1 MLDTGK
7 LKKFASK
14 ARSDLI
20 DQVSAKLDH
29 VLNTDSAE
37 LREKEKALQDLKK
50 QISETS
56 KEAVIERVAY
66 TWFNRFC
73 ALRFMDVNR
82 YSRIGIVSPADG
94 ATQPE
99 LLAEA
104 KQGHIDERILEGHKA
119 QHIFKLLGGAISS
132 KNPQAEAYRLLIV
145 AACNHYHRAMP
156 YLFERIEDYTELL
169 MPDDLLS
176 DNSILADV
184 RDAIGTDDCKDVDII
199 GWLYQYY
206 ISAKKDAVFEALK
219 KKKKKIGA
227 DDIPAATQLFTP
239 HWIVRYLVENSLG
252 RLWLLNNPNS
262 NLKSKMEYYIE
273 PEEAETDFLKISSPE
288 EIKVCDPACG
298 SGHMLTYA
306 FDLLYA
312 IYEEQGYDAPEI
324 PELILTK
331 NLHGIEID
339 ERAGSLAA
347 FALSMKARDKNRRF
361 LEKNIQPNICVLENI
376 SFTDEELAPYR
387 KELGQDLFSQ
397 PLLQTLGQ
405 FAEADNFGSLIQPAM
420 ENPLPALEELERKD
434 FTNDLFLQPIHQ
446 NVIKALT
453 QADYLSQKYH
463 VVIANPPYMGGG
475 SMNGRLGVF
484 AKEKYPNSKSDLFAM
499 FIERNLE
506 LVKESGV
513 IGMITM
519 QSWMFLSSYEKL
531 RNHLLNKKTILSM
544 AHLGARGF
552 DSIGGEVVSTT
563 AFVILNSHQE
573 KLAGHYL
580 KLINGKSES
589 QKVSDLK
596 ANITSSSDLHY
607 LSMASDYT
615 YIPGHPIAYWLSKEF
630 RLAFK
635 SGEKLGDFSDV
646 KRGMTTSDNNRFLRL
661 WYETS
666 LSKVNFSSVDHAS
679 AKLSNAKWFPYSK
692 GGGYR
697 KWFGYL
703 EYLINWEDEGR
714 DVIAFAK
721 QINQSYTRT
730 IVNIPYYFQPSVG
743 FSYITTGPFSMR
755 YIPAG
760 CLYDSGGP
768 GVFTSEDKRSF
779 IISCMNSKP
788 AMLALKTLNPTVN
801 LQIADVIRLPLPIH
815 KLDYKEELFSQLPA
829 GLINISKADWDAYE
843 TSWSFKDLPLLSENH
858 LTTRLDDTYRD
869 LRNSWQ
875 EMTDEMK
882 RLEEE
887 NNRIF
892 IDAYGLQDEL
902 TPDVPLEEI
911 TLTCNPHYRYGGK
924 NTLEELEAKLLSDT
938 MQEFIHYGVGCM
950 FGRYSIDKP
959 GLILANQGDTIAE
972 YTAQIPDSRFDAD
985 EDNVIPILDDNWFE
999 DDIVERFQKFLRV
1012 TFGEE
1017 HYKANLEFIET
1028 ALGKSLRKYFTKNF
1042 YDYHVKRF
1050 KKRPIYWMFSSP
1062 KGTFNALI
1070 YMHRY
1075 RPDTASVV
1083 LNDYLRDFRSKLE
1096 AKKTD
1101 CEQTQISTS
1110 SSDAEKN
1117 RATKEIDKIKTML
1130 DELNHWEKDV
1140 LHPLATQ
1147 RIDIDLDDGVK
1158 VNYPKFGKALKAI
1171 KGLSDK

>member
-14 ARSDLI
+14 ARADLM

-37 LREKEKALQDLKK
+37 LREKAHALEDLKK
-50 QISETS
+50 QIRETS

-82 YSRIGIVSPADG
+82 YNRIGIVSPADG

-104 KQGHIDERILEGHKA
+104 KQGHIDERFLEGHKA

-184 RDAIGTDDCKDVDII
+184 RDAIGTDDCKDVEII

-312 IYEEQGYDAPEI
+312 IYEDQGYDATEI

-376 SFTDEELAPYR
+376 SFTKEEFSPYR
-387 KELGQDLFSQ
+387 EVLGQDLLSQ

-405 FAEADNFGSLIQPAM
+405 FSESDNFGSLIQPAM
-420 ENPLPALEELERKD
+420 ENSLSALKELERED

-463 VVIANPPYMGGG
+463 VVIANPPYMGNRN
-475 SMNGRLGVF
+475 MNNQLSSWL
-484 AKEKYPNSKSDLFAM
+484 KNKYPNTKVDLFSSFVYRCSSLSVKNGYVGIMSPNVWMYISSHELLRSFLVEGCTITNLVELPLTGFKGATVQICAYN
-499 FIERNLE
+499 FINCPKNEIIGDYIRLVNFKGSE
-506 LVKESGV
+506 LD
-513 IGMITM
+513 
-519 QSWMFLSSYEKL
+519 
-531 RNHLLNKKTILSM
+531 M
-544 AHLGARGF
+544 A
-552 DSIGGEVVSTT
+552 
-563 AFVILNSHQE
+563 
-573 KLAGHYL
+573 
-580 KLINGKSES
+580 
-589 QKVSDLK
+589 
-596 ANITSSSDLHY
+596 
-607 LSMASDYT
+607 DYT
-615 YIPGHPIAYWLSKEF
+615 LEAIANRQSKYRYSFPSHEFKRLPGMPIAYWVSESIIEIFSKHNPIYDVSISDGQNITANND
-630 RLAFK
+630 RYLRAFW
-635 SGEKLGDFSDV
+635 EV
-646 KRGMTTSDNNRFLRL
+646 DNNKIEPNGRWSF
-661 WYETS
+661 Y
-666 LSKVNFSSVDHAS
+666 A
-679 AKLSNAKWFPYSK
+679 K
-692 GGGYR
+692 GGDYR
-697 KWFGYL
+697 KWFGNI
-703 EYLINWEDEGR
+703 EYVVNWSKKAQEEYKKHPSARIIPEYIRFREGITWTL
-714 DVIAFAK
+714 VTSAK
-721 QINQSYTRT
+721 QSYR
-730 IVNIPYYFQPSVG
+730 YLPSYATFDKG
-743 FSYITTGPFSMR
+743 GSSIFFHSSDDLR
-755 YIPAG
+755 K
-760 CLYDSGGP
+760 CLM
-768 GVFTSEDKRSF
+768 FL
-779 IISCMNSKP
+779 NSKVSECLTRIFN
-788 AMLALKTLNPTVN
+788 ATLN
-801 LQIADVIRLPLPIH
+801 LQVDDVRKLPLSPKKIKFNEALYE
-815 KLDYKEELFSQLPA
+815 KLIA
-829 GLINISKADWDAYE
+829 ISRYDWHSYE
-843 TSWSFKDLPLLSENH
+843 TSNDFKELPLLKHCDVSITLSEAYKKIRSQSQVMIN
-858 LTTRLDDTYRD
+858 D
-869 LRNSWQ
+869 
-875 EMTDEMK
+875 MK

-887 NNRIF
+887 NNLEF
-892 IDAYGLQDEL
+892 IEAYGLQNEL
-902 TPDVPLEEI
+902 DSDTPIEEV
-911 TLTCNPHYRYGGK
+911 TLTCNPNYRYGK
-924 NTLEELEAKLLSDT
+924 KRSPEELDKKILSDT
-938 MQEFIHYGVGCM
+938 MQEFIHYAVGCM

-972 YTAQIPDSRFDAD
+972 YKAQIPDSRFDAD

-1028 ALGKSLRKYFTKNF
+1028 AIGKSLRKYFTKDF

-1158 VNYPKFGKALKAI
+1158 VNYPKFGSALKPI
-1171 KGLSDK
+1171 KGLEVNDK

>member
-14 ARSDLI
+14 ARADLI

-29 VLNTDSAE
+29 VLSTDSAE
-37 LREKEKALQDLKK
+37 LREKEKALQELKK
-50 QISETS
+50 QISASS
-56 KEAVIERVAY
+56 KEALIERVAY

-82 YSRIGIVSPADG
+82 YSRMGIVSPVEG
-94 ATQPE
+94 STQPE
-99 LLAEA
+99 ILAEA
-104 KQGHIDERILEGHKA
+104 KQGHIDERYLEGEKA
-119 QHIFKLLGGAISS
+119 QRVFKLLNGTLSS
-132 KNPQAEAYRLLIV
+132 KNPQTEAYRILIV
-145 AACNHYHRAMP
+145 AACNYYHRAMP

-184 RDAIGTDDCKDVDII
+184 RDAIGTDDCKDVEII

-239 HWIVRYLVENSLG
+239 HWIVRYLVQNSLG

-273 PEEAETDFLKISSPE
+273 PEVAETDFLKISSPE

-312 IYEEQGYDAPEI
+312 IYEEQGYDATEI
-324 PELILTK
+324 PELILK
-331 NLHGIEID
+331 NNLYGIEID

-361 LEKNIQPNICVLENI
+361 LEKNVQPNICVLENI

-475 SMNGRLGVF
+475 NMNARLGTWL
-484 AKEKYPNSKSDLFAM
+484 KDSYPNSKSDLFAA
-499 FIERNLE
+499 FIERGFE
-506 LVKESGV
+506 LVLKSGYSAMV
-513 IGMITM
+513 TM
-519 QSWMFLSSYEKL
+519 ESWMFLSSYEKL
-531 RNHLLNKKTILSM
+531 RNHLLNKKTILTAVHMPYLGKGGTSM
-544 AHLGARGF
+544 GISFGTIAAIFKNLHLENFLGHFSYVRYYETDEFFVPLEFPVKNERLA
-552 DSIGGEVVSTT
+552 T
-563 AFVILNSHQE
+563 ASAADFKQ
-573 KLAGHYL
+573 
-580 KLINGKSES
+580 
-589 QKVSDLK
+589 
-596 ANITSSSDLHY
+596 
-607 LSMASDYT
+607 
-615 YIPGHPIAYWLSKEF
+615 IPGSPIAYWINQAV
-630 RLAFK
+630 RNAFVNFPRIDE
-635 SGEKLGDFSDV
+635 SGAAASGIQ
-646 KRGMTTSDNNRFLRL
+646 TSDNERFLKL
-661 WYETS
+661 WYEVSKDTICSNLESFENAPNQKCYVPHNKGGEFRRWYGNQEYLLDWSYKGQAAKSFDKFQEKNMHLQMKEAATWSHTS
-666 LSKVNFSSVDHAS
+666 SGTFSVRYSPSGRSFNVEGPVYIHSKDIKFGVGLLASKV
-679 AKLSNAKWFPYSK
+679 
-692 GGGYR
+692 
-697 KWFGYL
+697 
-703 EYLINWEDEGR
+703 
-714 DVIAFAK
+714 
-721 QINQSYTRT
+721 
-730 IVNIPYYFQPSVG
+730 
-743 FSYITTGPFSMR
+743 
-755 YIPAG
+755 
-760 CLYDSGGP
+760 CLYFMG
-768 GVFTSEDKRSF
+768 
-779 IISCMNSKP
+779 
-788 AMLALKTLNPTVN
+788 LLNPTMHFLVGSV
-801 LQIADVIRLPLPIH
+801 QSLPVVEHFSVPH
-815 KLDYKEELFSQLPA
+815 VDKLITIGK
-829 GLINISKADWDAYE
+829 KDWDAFE
-843 TSWSFKDLPLLSENH
+843 TSLDFHSLPLLEQSEHHN
-858 LTTRLDDTYRD
+858 LKQSYES
-869 LRNSWQ
+869 LRALWL
-875 EMTDEMK
+875 EMCEEMQI
-882 RLEEE
+882 LEEE
-887 NNRIF
+887 NNQVF
-892 IDAYGLQDEL
+892 IQAYALNNEIKAS
-902 TPDVPLEEI
+902 VPQNEI
-911 TLTCNPHYRYGGK
+911 TLTCNPYYRYGGK
-924 NTLEELEAKLLSDT
+924 NTPEELEAKLLSDT
-938 MQEFIHYGVGCM
+938 MQEFIHYAVGCM

-972 YTAQIPDSRFDAD
+972 YKAQVPNSRFEAD
-985 EDNVIPILDDNWFE
+985 EDNVIPVLDENWFE

-1017 HYKANLEFIET
+1017 HYKENLEFIEN
-1028 ALGKSLRKYFTKNF
+1028 AIGKNLRKYFTKDF
-1042 YDYHVKRF
+1042 YDYHVRRF

-1096 AKKTD
+1096 AKKAD
-1101 CEQTQISTS
+1101 CEQTQISTTAS
-1110 SSDAEKN
+1110 EAEKV
-1117 RATKEIDKIKTML
+1117 RAIKEIDKIKLML

-1147 RIDIDLDDGVK
+1147 RIEIDLDDGVK
-1158 VNYPKFGKALKAI
+1158 VNYPKFGAALKPI
-1171 KGLSDK
+1171 KGLEADDAE

>member
-14 ARSDLI
+14 ARADLI

-29 VLNTDSAE
+29 VLSTDSAE
-37 LREKEKALQDLKK
+37 LREKEKALQELKK
-50 QISETS
+50 QISATS

-82 YSRIGIVSPADG
+82 YSRMGIVSPVEG
-94 ATQPE
+94 STQPE
-99 LLAEA
+99 ILAEA
-104 KQGHIDERILEGHKA
+104 KQGHIDERYLEGEKA
-119 QHIFKLLGGAISS
+119 QRVFKLLNGTLSS
-132 KNPQAEAYRLLIV
+132 KNPQTESYRILIV
-145 AACNHYHRAMP
+145 AACNYYHRAMP

-184 RDAIGTDDCKDVDII
+184 RQAIGMDDCKDVEII

-312 IYEEQGYDAPEI
+312 IYEEQGYDTTEI

-331 NLHGIEID
+331 NLYGIEID

-376 SFTDEELAPYR
+376 SFTDDELAPYR

-397 PLLQTLGQ
+397 PLLQTLRQ

-420 ENPLPALEELERKD
+420 KNPLPALEELKRKD

-446 NVIKALT
+446 KVINVLT

-463 VVIANPPYMGGG
+463 IVIANPPYMGGG
-475 SMNGRLGVF
+475 NMNPRL
-484 AKEKYPNSKSDLFAM
+484 AALLKE
-499 FIERNLE
+499 
-506 LVKESGV
+506 
-513 IGMITM
+513 
-519 QSWMFLSSYEKL
+519 
-531 RNHLLNKKTILSM
+531 H
-544 AHLGARGF
+544 F
-552 DSIGGEVVSTT
+552 DS
-563 AFVILNSHQE
+563 F
-573 KLAGHYL
+573 
-580 KLINGKSES
+580 
-589 QKVSDLK
+589 
-596 ANITSSSDLHY
+596 SSDLY
-607 LSMASDYT
+607 SAFIARIYSLSLENAQLGIVSPFTWLYINSFKKLRMFILREMHIASLVKPSYT
-615 YIPGHPIAYWLSKEF
+615 SFYESAIVPL
-630 RLAFK
+630 LAFVLVKRK
-635 SGEKLGDFSDV
+635 SASINGYFYDLGYLGSASQQPILFKQKILNKDYFLRNNSIFKKFPNFEFAYSIPDRLVSVLENEDNLKEKFSISEGLKTGKNEQYIRYWHEVEKQKLG
-646 KRGMTTSDNNRFLRL
+646 G
-661 WYETS
+661 YENGCKWV
-666 LSKVNFSSVDHAS
+666 LHA
-679 AKLSNAKWFPYSK
+679 K
-692 GGGYR
+692 GGNYR
-697 KWFGYL
+697 RWYGNYDWVV
-703 EYLINWEDEGR
+703 NWENDGQEIRSEKNSGLQGKENYGKIGVCWSKISTSYFGVRILSEGAIF
-714 DVIAFAK
+714 DSASPALFPLNDITAEQSLALLSSKCAELFIK
-721 QINQSYTRT
+721 SINPTLNFQ
-730 IVNIPYYFQPSVG
+730 VGNIGAMP
-743 FSYITTGPFSMR
+743 
-755 YIPAG
+755 
-760 CLYDSGGP
+760 LP
-768 GVFTSEDKRSF
+768 GADNWK
-779 IISCMNSKP
+779 KP
-788 AMLALKTLNPTVN
+788 AE
-801 LQIADVIRLPLPIH
+801 D
-815 KLDYKEELFSQLPA
+815 
-829 GLINISKADWDAYE
+829 ISKDAVSIGKNDWKSDE
-843 TSWSFKDLPLLSENH
+843 TAFNFDVLQLILNRTQDLLVKNSYKN
-858 LTTRLDDTYRD
+858 
-869 LRNSWQ
+869 LRASWQ
-875 EMTDEMK
+875 KMTDEMK

-902 TPDVPLEEI
+902 KPDVPLEEI
-911 TLTCNPHYRYGGK
+911 TLTCNPYFRYGGK
-924 NTLEELEAKLLSDT
+924 NTPEELEAKLLSDT
-938 MQEFIHYGVGCM
+938 MQEFIHYAVGCM
-950 FGRYSIDKP
+950 FGRYSLDKP

-972 YTAQIPDSRFDAD
+972 YKAQVQNSRFEAD
-985 EDNVIPILDDNWFE
+985 EDNVIPVLDENWFE

-1017 HYKANLEFIET
+1017 YYKENLEFIEN
-1028 ALGKSLRKYFTKNF
+1028 AIGKNLRKYFTKDF
-1042 YDYHVKRF
+1042 YDYHVRRF

-1096 AKKTD
+1096 AKKAD

-1110 SSDAEKN
+1110 VSDAEKV
-1117 RATKEIDKIKTML
+1117 RATKEIDKIKLML

-1147 RIDIDLDDGVK
+1147 RIEIDLDDGVK
-1158 VNYPKFGKALKAI
+1158 TNYPKFGAALKPI
-1171 KGLSDK
+1171 KGLETDDAE

>member
-14 ARSDLI
+14 ARADLI

-29 VLNTDSAE
+29 VLSTDSAE
-37 LREKEKALQDLKK
+37 LREKEKALQELKK
-50 QISETS
+50 QISATS

-82 YSRIGIVSPADG
+82 YSRMGIVSPVEG
-94 ATQPE
+94 STQPE
-99 LLAEA
+99 ILAEA
-104 KQGHIDERILEGHKA
+104 KQGHIDERYLEGEKA
-119 QHIFKLLGGAISS
+119 QRVFKLLNGTLSS
-132 KNPQAEAYRLLIV
+132 KNPQTEAYRILIV
-145 AACNHYHRAMP
+145 AACNYYHRAMP

-176 DNSILADV
+176 DNSIIADV
-184 RDAIGTDDCKDVDII
+184 RQAIGMDDCKDVEIV

-206 ISAKKDAVFEALK
+206 ISTKKDAVFEALK

-262 NLKSKMEYYIE
+262 NLQSKMEYYIE
-273 PEEAETDFLKISSPE
+273 PEEAETGFLKINSPE
-288 EIKVCDPACG
+288 DIKVCDPACG

-312 IYEEQGYDAPEI
+312 IYEEQGYDATEI

-331 NLHGIEID
+331 NLYGIEID

-376 SFTDEELAPYR
+376 SFTDEELSPYR

-405 FAEADNFGSLIQPAM
+405 FAEAGNFGSLIQPAM
-420 ENPLPALEELERKD
+420 ENPLPALNELESKD
-434 FTNDLFLQPIHQ
+434 FTSELFLHPIHQ
-446 NVIKALT
+446 KVIKALT

-475 SMNGRLGVF
+475 SMNGRLAVF
-484 AKEKYPNSKSDLFAM
+484 AKDNYPNSKSDMFAM
-499 FIERNLE
+499 FIERNLKLAQKSG
-506 LVKESGV
+506 LV
-513 IGMITM
+513 GMITM

-563 AFVILNSHQE
+563 AFTIKNAHHETLKGQYIRLTKGRSEAE
-573 KLAGHYL
+573 KDAAFKNNKFVEKELCFSASSADFKKIPGSPIVYWISPRVGNAFMENKPIEHYFPVNPG
-580 KLINGKSES
+580 IRTGKDEWFIRLWFEVSQNNTQFELRDSKQMDSEARWFPLH
-589 QKVSDLK
+589 KGGNFRKWYGNAEHVMDLWNDG
-596 ANITSSSDLHY
+596 ANIKTNSPDFRLRDKDWYFRPFVSWSRISSSDISFRYFPIGVLF
-607 LSMASDYT
+607 SDAG
-615 YIPGHPIAYWLSKEF
+615 PGIFAEDNCLEVMS
-630 RLAFK
+630 LLN
-635 SGEKLGDFSDV
+635 SKLG
-646 KRGMTTSDNNRFLRL
+646 NLFLRI
-661 WYETS
+661 
-666 LSKVNFSSVDHAS
+666 
-679 AKLSNAKWFPYSK
+679 
-692 GGGYR
+692 
-697 KWFGYL
+697 
-703 EYLINWEDEGR
+703 IN
-714 DVIAFAK
+714 
-721 QINQSYTRT
+721 
-730 IVNIPYYFQPSVG
+730 P
-743 FSYITTGPFSMR
+743 
-755 YIPAG
+755 
-760 CLYDSGGP
+760 
-768 GVFTSEDKRSF
+768 
-779 IISCMNSKP
+779 
-788 AMLALKTLNPTVN
+788 TLNYQKQDIETV
-801 LQIADVIRLPLPIH
+801 P
-815 KLDYKEELFSQLPA
+815 Y
-829 GLINISKADWDAYE
+829 ISLGNPSEVAEAVCYAKADWDSHE
-843 TSWSFKDLPLLSENH
+843 TSWDFTSLPLLA
-858 LTTRLDDTYRD
+858 DDYHGKILAETYQK
-869 LRNSWQ
+869 LQQHW
-875 EMTDEMK
+875 K
-882 RLEEE
+882 RQTLQIQRIEED

-892 IDAYGLQDEL
+892 IEAYGLQDEL

-911 TLTCNPHYRYGGK
+911 TLTCNPYYRYGGK
-924 NTLEELEAKLLSDT
+924 NTPEELETKLLSDT
-938 MQEFIHYGVGCM
+938 MQEFIHYAVGCM

-959 GLILANQGDTIAE
+959 SLILANQGDTIAE
-972 YTAQIPDSRFDAD
+972 YNAQVPNSRFEAD
-985 EDNVIPILDDNWFE
+985 EDNVIPILDENWFE

-1017 HYKANLEFIET
+1017 HYKENLEFIET
-1028 ALGKSLRKYFTKNF
+1028 AIGKNLRKYFTKDF
-1042 YDYHVKRF
+1042 YDYHVRRF

-1083 LNDYLRDFRSKLE
+1083 LNDYLRDFRTKLE
-1096 AKKTD
+1096 AKKAD

-1110 SSDAEKN
+1110 ASDAEKV
-1117 RATKEIDKIKTML
+1117 RATKEIDKIKLML

-1147 RIDIDLDDGVK
+1147 RIEIDLDDGVK
-1158 VNYPKFGKALKAI
+1158 ANYPKFGAALKPI
-1171 KGLSDK
+1171 KGLKANDAE

>member
-7 LKKFASK
+7 LKKFASE
-14 ARSDLI
+14 ARAYLM

-29 VLNTDSAE
+29 VLSTDSAE
-37 LREKEKALQDLKK
+37 LREKEKALQELKN
-50 QISETS
+50 QISATS

-82 YSRIGIVSPADG
+82 YSRMGIVSPAEG

-99 LLAEA
+99 ILAEA
-104 KQGHIDERILEGHKA
+104 KQGHIDERYLEEEKA
-119 QHIFKLLGGAISS
+119 QRVFKLLNGTLSS
-132 KNPQAEAYRLLIV
+132 KNPQTEAYRILIV
-145 AACNHYHRAMP
+145 AACNYYHRAMP

-184 RDAIGTDDCKDVDII
+184 RQAIGMDDCKDVEII

-306 FDLLYA
+306 FDLIYA
-312 IYEEQGYDAPEI
+312 IYEEQGYDATEI

-331 NLHGIEID
+331 NLYGIEID

-347 FALSMKARDKNRRF
+347 FALTMKARDKNRRF

-376 SFTDEELAPYR
+376 SFTDEELSPYR

-463 VVIANPPYMGGG
+463 VVIANPPYMGG
-475 SMNGRLGVF
+475 SNMNGRLG
-484 AKEKYPNSKSDLFAM
+484 AWLKDQYPDAKSDLFSAFMIRNTELALPRGQLGFMTPFVWM
-499 FIERNLE
+499 FI
-506 LVKESGV
+506 
-513 IGMITM
+513 
-519 QSWMFLSSYEKL
+519 SSYEKL
-531 RNHLLNKKTILSM
+531 RNFVIDHKTITSLIQLEYS
-544 AHLGARGF
+544 GF
-552 DSIGGEVVSTT
+552 DGATVPICTFTIENSKRPDFKGGY
-563 AFVILNSHQE
+563 IRL
-573 KLAGHYL
+573 
-580 KLINGKSES
+580 
-589 QKVSDLK
+589 SDFKGAKNQAPKTLEAIQDK
-596 ANITSSSDLHY
+596 ECGWFYRASSADFKK
-607 LSMASDYT
+607 
-615 YIPGHPIAYWLSKEF
+615 IPGSPIAYWASMSVQGAFDQSLPLNQLSEIKQG
-630 RLAFK
+630 LA
-635 SGEKLGDFSDV
+635 
-646 KRGMTTSDNNRFLRL
+646 TCNNNLFLRH
-661 WYETS
+661 WYEVS
-666 LSKVNFSSVDHAS
+666 SKNT
-679 AKLSNAKWFPYSK
+679 KLDCIDSKDAEESKKKWFPYNK
-692 GGGYR
+692 GGGFR
-697 KWFGYL
+697 KWYGNNEQL
-703 EYLINWEDEGR
+703 VNWKNNGEDIHNYSNLPMDYSGAPVR
-714 DVIAFAK
+714 AK
-721 QINQSYTRT
+721 K
-730 IVNIPYYFQPSVG
+730 YYFQKGITYGLISSFG
-743 FSYITTGPFSMR
+743 FSTRFVQGGFVFDVGGSMIFPAEHIKIENLQAFLASKITKQL
-755 YIPAG
+755 IA
-760 CLYDSGGP
+760 
-768 GVFTSEDKRSF
+768 
-779 IISCMNSKP
+779 I
-788 AMLALKTLNPTVN
+788 LNPTLNYQVG
-801 LQIADVIRLPLPIH
+801 DVQKLPILE
-815 KLDYKEELFSQLPA
+815 KN
-829 GLINISKADWDAYE
+829 INNHPFESWQPIDLSKKDWDSDE
-843 TSWSFKDLPLLSENH
+843 TSWDFEYLPLLHEAN
-858 LTTRLDDTYRD
+858 LTTRLDDTYRN
-869 LRNSWQ
+869 LRDSWQ

-892 IDAYGLQDEL
+892 INAYGLQDEL

-911 TLTCNPHYRYGGK
+911 TLTCNPYYRYGGK
-924 NTLEELEAKLLSDT
+924 NTPEELEAKLLSDT
-938 MQEFIHYGVGCM
+938 MQEFIHYSVGCM

-972 YTAQIPDSRFDAD
+972 YKAQVPNSRFEAD
-985 EDNVIPILDDNWFE
+985 EDNVIPILDENWFE

-1017 HYKANLEFIET
+1017 NYKENLEFIEN
-1028 ALGKSLRKYFTKNF
+1028 AIGKNLRKYFTKDF
-1042 YDYHVKRF
+1042 YDYHVRRF

-1096 AKKTD
+1096 AKKAD

-1110 SSDAEKN
+1110 ASEAEKV
-1117 RATKEIDKIKTML
+1117 RATKEIDKIKLML

-1147 RIDIDLDDGVK
+1147 RIEIDLDDGVK
-1158 VNYPKFGKALKAI
+1158 ANYPKFGAALKPI
-1171 KGLSDK
+1171 KGLEADDAE

>member
-14 ARSDLI
+14 ARADLM
-20 DQVSAKLDH
+20 DQVSAKLDY
-29 VLNTDSAE
+29 VLTTDSAE
-37 LREKEKALQDLKK
+37 LREKAKALQELKR
-50 QISETS
+50 QINATS
-56 KEAVIERVAY
+56 KETVIERVAY

-82 YSRIGIVSPADG
+82 YSRMGIVSPAEG

-99 LLAEA
+99 ILAEA
-104 KQGHIDERILEGHKA
+104 KQGHIDERYLEGEKA
-119 QHIFKLLGGAISS
+119 QRVFKFLNGTLSS
-132 KNPQAEAYRLLIV
+132 KNPQTEAYRVLIV
-145 AACNHYHRAMP
+145 AACNYYHRAMP

-184 RDAIGTDDCKDVDII
+184 RQAIGMDDCKDVEII

-273 PEEAETDFLKISSPE
+273 PEEAETDFLKIRSPE

-312 IYEEQGYDAPEI
+312 IYEEQGYDATEI

-331 NLHGIEID
+331 NLYGIEID

-420 ENPLPALEELERKD
+420 DNPLPALEELERKD

-463 VVIANPPYMGGG
+463 IVIANPPYMGGG
-475 SMNGRLGVF
+475 NMNPRL
-484 AKEKYPNSKSDLFAM
+484 ATWLKDNYPDSKSDLFAA
-499 FIERNLE
+499 FIERGFKMIFEHGLSAM
-506 LVKESGV
+506 VTMES
-513 IGMITM
+513 
-519 QSWMFLSSYEKL
+519 WLFLSSYDKL
-531 RNHLLNKKTILSM
+531 RSKILTLKTILNMVHMPYLGKGGTSM
-544 AHLGARGF
+544 GINFG
-552 DSIGGEVVSTT
+552 T
-563 AFVILNSHQE
+563 AATIFKNSH
-573 KLAGHYL
+573 L
-580 KLINGKSES
+580 KNYKGDFSCVRYFETDMNGVPKEFPVRNERFSRVEAEEF
-589 QKVSDLK
+589 KK
-596 ANITSSSDLHY
+596 
-607 LSMASDYT
+607 
-615 YIPGHPIAYWLSKEF
+615 IPGSPIAYWIKRYDLFEKSTLSQLLISGGRNKTHNNEKFLRFFWEIESKNKNWLMYANGGDFRKYFGNEVHVVNWSEEAVSFYDSHGGLVNQKFWNREGITWGIITSAISSF
-630 RLAFK
+630 RL
-635 SGEKLGDFSDV
+635 
-646 KRGMTTSDNNRFLRL
+646 
-661 WYETS
+661 
-666 LSKVNFSSVDHAS
+666 
-679 AKLSNAKWFPYSK
+679 
-692 GGGYR
+692 
-697 KWFGYL
+697 
-703 EYLINWEDEGR
+703 
-714 DVIAFAK
+714 
-721 QINQSYTRT
+721 
-730 IVNIPYYFQPSVG
+730 
-743 FSYITTGPFSMR
+743 
-755 YIPAG
+755 
-760 CLYDSGGP
+760 
-768 GVFTSEDKRSF
+768 
-779 IISCMNSKP
+779 KP
-788 AMLALKTLNPTVN
+788 APSQYSSGAPTIFDENLGCSYEILSLLNSPISLYYLKALNPTLNTTVGDVLSLPYAEFVDSVIIKAN
-801 LQIADVIRLPLPIH
+801 TTECVSIA
-815 KLDYKEELFSQLPA
+815 KS
-829 GLINISKADWDAYE
+829 DWDSYE
-843 TSWSFKDLPLLSENH
+843 LSCEFSFLPLLAS
-858 LTTRLDDTYRD
+858 DYRD
-869 LRNSWQ
+869 KTLPLTYKNLRQYWLENTDQMQHLEQKNNS
-875 EMTDEMK
+875 
-882 RLEEE
+882 
-887 NNRIF
+887 IF
-892 IDAYGLQDEL
+892 IDSYGLKDEL
-902 TPDVPLEEI
+902 TPDVPLAEI

-924 NTLEELEAKLLSDT
+924 NTTEELEAKLLSDT
-938 MQEFIHYGVGCM
+938 MQELIHYAVGCM

-972 YTAQIPDSRFDAD
+972 YKAQVPNSRFDAD
-985 EDNVIPILDDNWFE
+985 EDNVIPVLDENWFE

-1012 TFGEE
+1012 TFGED
-1017 HYKANLEFIET
+1017 HYKENLEFIEN
-1028 ALGKSLRKYFTKNF
+1028 AIGKNLRKYFTKDF
-1042 YDYHVKRF
+1042 YDYHVRRF

-1096 AKKTD
+1096 AKKAD
-1101 CEQTQISTS
+1101 CEQTQISTTAS
-1110 SSDAEKN
+1110 EAEKV
-1117 RATKEIDKIKTML
+1117 RATKEIDKIKLML

-1147 RIDIDLDDGVK
+1147 RIEIDLDDGVK
-1158 VNYPKFGKALKAI
+1158 VNYPKFGAALKPI
-1171 KGLSDK
+1171 KGLEANDE

>member
-14 ARSDLI
+14 ARTDLI

-29 VLNTDSAE
+29 VLSTDSAE
-37 LREKEKALQDLKK
+37 LREKEKALQELKK
-50 QISETS
+50 QISATS

-82 YSRIGIVSPADG
+82 YSRMGIVSPVEG
-94 ATQPE
+94 STQPE
-99 LLAEA
+99 ILAEA
-104 KQGHIDERILEGHKA
+104 KQGHIDERYLEGEKA
-119 QHIFKLLGGAISS
+119 QRVFKLLNGTLSS
-132 KNPQAEAYRLLIV
+132 KNPQTEAYRILIV
-145 AACNHYHRAMP
+145 AACNYYHRAMP

-176 DNSILADV
+176 DNSIIADV
-184 RDAIGTDDCKDVDII
+184 RQAIGMDDCEDVEII

-306 FDLLYA
+306 FDLLCA
-312 IYEEQGYDAPEI
+312 IYEEQGYDATEI

-331 NLHGIEID
+331 NLYGIEVD

-420 ENPLPALEELERKD
+420 DNPQAALEELERKD

-475 SMNGRLGVF
+475 SMNGRLAVF
-484 AKEKYPNSKSDLFAM
+484 AKEKYPNSKSDMFAM

-506 LVKESGV
+506 LVKKSGV
-513 IGMITM
+513 IGLITM
-519 QSWMFLSSYEKL
+519 QSWMFLSSYEKI
-531 RNHLLNKKTILSM
+531 RNNLLNKKTILSM

-563 AFVILNSHQE
+563 AFTIKNAHHETLKGQYLRLTEGRSE
-573 KLAGHYL
+573 KEKSADFIKHKTAG
-580 KLINGKSES
+580 N
-589 QKVSDLK
+589 DLYFS
-596 ANITSSSDLHY
+596 ASSADFKK
-607 LSMASDYT
+607 
-615 YIPGHPIAYWLSKEF
+615 IPGSPIAYWLS
-630 RLAFK
+630 
-635 SGEKLGDFSDV
+635 EKLLSAFLNESIKDLTISDGQT
-646 KRGMTTSDNNRFLRL
+646 KTGDNNKYLRL
-661 WYETS
+661 IWETDFN
-666 LSKVNFSSVDHAS
+666 KVGTD
-679 AKLSNAKWFPYSK
+679 KKWVKHPK
-692 GGGYR
+692 GGGFR
-697 KWFGYL
+697 KWYGNL
-703 EYLINWEDEGR
+703 DTLINWSDEARTHYRKDHVARILPEYLWWKKGFCWTLITSSKQSFRYVGNDEIFNLAAPTLFPKNED
-714 DVIAFAK
+714 DLYLLLPFVNTHIA
-721 QINQSYTRT
+721 QY
-730 IVNIPYYFQPSVG
+730 IV
-743 FSYITTGPFSMR
+743 
-755 YIPAG
+755 
-760 CLYDSGGP
+760 
-768 GVFTSEDKRSF
+768 
-779 IISCMNSKP
+779 
-788 AMLALKTLNPTVN
+788 KTLNPTLNMNVGEI
-801 LQIADVIRLPLPIH
+801 QSLPLI
-815 KLDYKEELFSQLPA
+815 KGMDKEKIKEIA
-829 GLINISKADWDAYE
+829 KACISLSKSDWDFYE
-843 TSWSFKDLPLLSENH
+843 TSWDFQSLPLLVSDH
-858 LTTRLDDTYRD
+858 LKPRLEDSYQT
-869 LRNSWQ
+869 LRASWQ
-875 EMTDEMK
+875 EITDEMK
-882 RLEEE
+882 QLEKE

-911 TLTCNPHYRYGGK
+911 TLTCNPYYRYGGK
-924 NTLEELEAKLLSDT
+924 NTPDELEAKLLSDT
-938 MQEFIHYGVGCM
+938 MQEFIHYAVGCM

-972 YTAQIPDSRFDAD
+972 YKAQVPNSRFEAD
-985 EDNVIPILDDNWFE
+985 EDNVVPVLDENWFE

-1017 HYKANLEFIET
+1017 NYKENLEFMENAI
-1028 ALGKSLRKYFTKNF
+1028 GKNLRKYFTKDF
-1042 YDYHVKRF
+1042 YDYHVRRF

-1096 AKKTD
+1096 AKKAD

-1110 SSDAEKN
+1110 ASDAEKI
-1117 RATKEIDKIKTML
+1117 RATKEIDKIKLML

-1147 RIDIDLDDGVK
+1147 RIEIDLDDGVK
-1158 VNYPKFGKALKAI
+1158 TNYPKFGAALKPI
-1171 KGLSDK
+1171 KGLEAND

>member
-14 ARSDLI
+14 ARADLI

-29 VLNTDSAE
+29 VLSTDSAE
-37 LREKEKALQDLKK
+37 LREKEKALQELKK
-50 QISETS
+50 QISASS

-82 YSRIGIVSPADG
+82 YSRMGIVSPVEG
-94 ATQPE
+94 STQPE
-99 LLAEA
+99 ILAEA
-104 KQGHIDERILEGHKA
+104 KQGHIDERYLEGEKA
-119 QHIFKLLGGAISS
+119 QRVFKLLNGTLSS
-132 KNPQAEAYRLLIV
+132 KNPQTEAYRILIV
-145 AACNHYHRAMP
+145 AACNYYHRAMP

-184 RDAIGTDDCKDVDII
+184 RDAIGTDDCKDVEII

-239 HWIVRYLVENSLG
+239 HWIVRYLVQNSLG

-312 IYEEQGYDAPEI
+312 IYEEQGYDATEI
-324 PELILTK
+324 PELILK
-331 NLHGIEID
+331 NNLYGIEID

-361 LEKNIQPNICVLENI
+361 LEKNVQPNICVLENI

-420 ENPLPALEELERKD
+420 ENPQAALEELERKD
-434 FTNDLFLQPIHQ
+434 FTNNLFLQPIHK

-475 SMNGRLGVF
+475 SMNGRLAVF
-484 AKEKYPNSKSDLFAM
+484 AKDKYPNSKSDLFAM

-506 LVKESGV
+506 LVQKSGV

-531 RNHLLNKKTILSM
+531 RNHLLDKKTILSM

-563 AFVILNSHQE
+563 AFTLQNAHHENQ
-573 KLAGHYL
+573 KGQYL
-580 KLINGKSES
+580 RLTEGKSETE
-589 QKVSDLK
+589 K
-596 ANITSSSDLHY
+596 ANNFQSSKIANDKLYFS
-607 LSMASDYT
+607 ASSADFKK
-615 YIPGHPIAYWLSKEF
+615 IPGSPIAYW
-630 RLAFK
+630 
-635 SGEKLGDFSDV
+635 V
-646 KRGMTTSDNNRFLRL
+646 SDNFKVLFDYPTLEKITISDGQNKTGNNNKFVREH
-661 WYETS
+661 WEI
-666 LSKVNFSSVDHAS
+666 SKSDIGIDAR
-679 AKLSNAKWFPYSK
+679 WFFYAK
-692 GGGYR
+692 GGGFRRWYGNIDSVVDWSDAARQHYR
-697 KWFGYL
+697 KDL
-703 EYLINWEDEGR
+703 VCRIIPEYLWYKEGITWGLITSSKPSFRHLPTDATFDVGGSSVFFKED
-714 DVIAFAK
+714 K
-721 QINQSYTRT
+721 
-730 IVNIPYYFQPSVG
+730 NIPYVMG
-743 FSYITTGPFSMR
+743 LLNT
-755 YIPAG
+755 
-760 CLYDSGGP
+760 
-768 GVFTSEDKRSF
+768 K
-779 IISCMNSKP
+779 
-788 AMLALKTLNPTVN
+788 LALKVLGISNPTLNFQVRN
-801 LQIADVIRLPLPIH
+801 IRDVPYVPVSERAEIENNSKTCTGIS
-815 KLDYKEELFSQLPA
+815 KLDWGSSEHS
-829 GLINISKADWDAYE
+829 WDFH
-843 TSWSFKDLPLLSENH
+843 SLPLLVNDYLKPRME
-858 LTTRLDDTYRD
+858 DTYQAIRT
-869 LRNSWQ
+869 SWQ

-911 TLTCNPHYRYGGK
+911 TLTCNPYYRYGGK
-924 NTLEELEAKLLSDT
+924 NTPEELEAKLLSDT
-938 MQEFIHYGVGCM
+938 MQEFIHYAVGCM

-972 YTAQIPDSRFDAD
+972 YKAQVPNSRYDAD
-985 EDNVIPILDDNWFE
+985 EDNVIPVLDENWFE

-1017 HYKANLEFIET
+1017 HYKENLEFIEN
-1028 ALGKSLRKYFTKNF
+1028 AIGKTLRKYFTKDF
-1042 YDYHVKRF
+1042 YDYHVRRF

-1096 AKKTD
+1096 AKKAD
-1101 CEQTQISTS
+1101 CEQTQISTTAS
-1110 SSDAEKN
+1110 EAEKV
-1117 RATKEIDKIKTML
+1117 RAIKEIDKIKLML

-1147 RIDIDLDDGVK
+1147 RIEIDLDDGVK
-1158 VNYPKFGKALKAI
+1158 VNYPKFGAALKPI
-1171 KGLSDK
+1171 KGLEADDAE

>member
-14 ARSDLI
+14 ARADLI

-29 VLNTDSAE
+29 VLSTDSAE
-37 LREKEKALQDLKK
+37 LREKEKALQELKK
-50 QISETS
+50 QISATS

-82 YSRIGIVSPADG
+82 YSRMGIISPVEG
-94 ATQPE
+94 STQPE
-99 LLAEA
+99 ILAEA
-104 KQGHIDERILEGHKA
+104 KQGHIDERYLEGDKA
-119 QHIFKLLGGAISS
+119 QRVFKLLNGTLSS
-132 KNPQAEAYRLLIV
+132 KNPQTEAYRILIV
-145 AACNHYHRAMP
+145 AACNYYHRAMP

-176 DNSILADV
+176 DNSIIADV
-184 RDAIGTDDCKDVDII
+184 RQAIGMDDCKDVEII

-312 IYEEQGYDAPEI
+312 IYEEQGYDATEI

-331 NLHGIEID
+331 NLYGIEID

-376 SFTDEELAPYR
+376 TFTDEELAPYR

-397 PLLQTLGQ
+397 PFLQTLGQ

-420 ENPLPALEELERKD
+420 ENPLPVLEELERKD
-434 FTNDLFLQPIHQ
+434 FTSELFLHPIHQ
-446 NVIKALT
+446 KVITALT

-463 VVIANPPYMGGG
+463 VVIANPPYMGG
-475 SMNGRLGVF
+475 SNMNGRLG
-484 AKEKYPNSKSDLFAM
+484 AWLKDQYPDAKSDLFSAFIIRNTELALPKGQLGFMTPFVWM
-499 FIERNLE
+499 FI
-506 LVKESGV
+506 
-513 IGMITM
+513 
-519 QSWMFLSSYEKL
+519 SSYEKL
-531 RNHLLNKKTILSM
+531 RNFVIDRKTITSLIQLEYS
-544 AHLGARGF
+544 GF
-552 DSIGGEVVSTT
+552 DGATVPICTFTIENSKRPDFRGGY
-563 AFVILNSHQE
+563 IRL
-573 KLAGHYL
+573 
-580 KLINGKSES
+580 
-589 QKVSDLK
+589 SDFKGAKNQSPKTLEAIQDK
-596 ANITSSSDLHY
+596 ECGWFYRASSADFKK
-607 LSMASDYT
+607 
-615 YIPGHPIAYWLSKEF
+615 IPSSPIAYWASAEVRDNFTKLKSIGDVAKVRVGMHTGSNEKFVRFWYESEF
-630 RLAFK
+630 SNIGFNFK
-635 SGEKLGDFSDV
+635 SEA
-646 KRGMTTSDNNRFLRL
+646 
-661 WYETS
+661 ETE
-666 LSKVNFSSVDHAS
+666 NSSQ
-679 AKLSNAKWFPYSK
+679 KWFPYNK
-692 GGGYR
+692 GGGFR
-697 KWFGYL
+697 KWYGNN
-703 EYLINWEDEGR
+703 ELIVNWKNRGQDIHSFHGIPQSHNGAPVR
-714 DVIAFAK
+714 AK
-721 QINQSYTRT
+721 QLQFSE
-730 IVNIPYYFQPSVG
+730 SV
-743 FSYITTGPFSMR
+743 TW
-755 YIPAG
+755 
-760 CLYDSGGP
+760 
-768 GVFTSEDKRSF
+768 SF
-779 IISCMNSKP
+779 ISSAYFGVRYSPSGFMFDVGGSSLFPNRIDPKSFTAFLCSKVAFKLLRIMNP
-788 AMLALKTLNPTVN
+788 TLNFQV
-801 LQIADVIRLPLPIH
+801 
-815 KLDYKEELFSQLPA
+815 
-829 GLINISKADWDAYE
+829 GNISALPFIDCNNSISISDQAISLEKMDWDSYE
-843 TSWSFKDLPLLSENH
+843 TSWNFESTPLLKEAH
-858 LTTRLDDTYRD
+858 LTAKLDNTYGN

-924 NTLEELEAKLLSDT
+924 NTPEELEAKLLSDT
-938 MQEFIHYGVGCM
+938 MQEFIHYAVGCM

-1017 HYKANLEFIET
+1017 NYKENLEFIEN
-1028 ALGKSLRKYFTKNF
+1028 AIGKNLRKYFTKDF
-1042 YDYHVKRF
+1042 YDYHVRRF

-1083 LNDYLRDFRSKLE
+1083 LNDYLRDFRTKLE
-1096 AKKTD
+1096 AKKAD

-1110 SSDAEKN
+1110 ASEAEKV
-1117 RATKEIDKIKTML
+1117 RATKEIDKIKLML

-1147 RIDIDLDDGVK
+1147 RIEIDLDDGVK
-1158 VNYPKFGKALKAI
+1158 VNYPKFGAALKPI
-1171 KGLSDK
+1171 KGLEANDE

>member
-14 ARSDLI
+14 ARADLI

-29 VLNTDSAE
+29 VLSTDSAE
-37 LREKEKALQDLKK
+37 LREKEKALQELKK
-50 QISETS
+50 QISATS

-82 YSRIGIVSPADG
+82 YSRMGIVSPAEG

-99 LLAEA
+99 ILAEA
-104 KQGHIDERILEGHKA
+104 KQGHIDERYLEGEKA
-119 QHIFKLLGGAISS
+119 QRVFKLLNGTLSS
-132 KNPQAEAYRLLIV
+132 KNPQTEAYRILIV
-145 AACNHYHRAMP
+145 AACNYYHRAMP

-176 DNSILADV
+176 DNSIIADV
-184 RDAIGTDDCKDVDII
+184 RQAIGMEDCKDVEII

-273 PEEAETDFLKISSPE
+273 PEEAETDFLKITSPE

-312 IYEEQGYDAPEI
+312 IYEEQGYDATEI
-324 PELILTK
+324 PELILK
-331 NLHGIEID
+331 NNLYGIEID

-434 FTNDLFLQPIHQ
+434 FTNDLFLQPIHH

-463 VVIANPPYMGGG
+463 IVIANPPYMGGG
-475 SMNGRLGVF
+475 NMNGRLL
-484 AKEKYPNSKSDLFAM
+484 KYLDENYKDYKADLFSA
-499 FIERNLE
+499 FIKRIFSLNIDKGYVGLMTPF
-506 LVKESGV
+506 V
-513 IGMITM
+513 
-519 QSWMFLSSYEKL
+519 WMFLSSYEKL
-531 RNHLLNKKTILSM
+531 RMCIMKD
-544 AHLGARGF
+544 A
-552 DSIGGEVVSTT
+552 D
-563 AFVILNSHQE
+563 
-573 KLAGHYL
+573 
-580 KLINGKSES
+580 
-589 QKVSDLK
+589 
-596 ANITSSSDLHY
+596 ITSLVKPSYTSFFQSAIVPICAFCLRVSPSQNKEGKYFDFGY
-607 LSMASDYT
+607 LGNAEDQ
-615 YIPGHPIAYWLSKEF
+615 PI
-630 RLAFK
+630 RFK
-635 SGEKLGDFSDV
+635 SGLSGDPKYAPY
-646 KRGMTTSDNNRFLRL
+646 KRTFEQFKRIPSAPIAFWLPDRVFELFKENGTIKENSNAVIKGIFTGNNDKFLRL
-661 WYETS
+661 WYEVANQYLLTGEW
-666 LSKVNFSSVDHAS
+666 KKYNKA
-679 AKLSNAKWFPYSK
+679 
-692 GGGYR
+692 GGYR
-697 KWFGYL
+697 KWYGVGSHVVDWKHSGQELRAFPGSGLSSSKHFGKDHL
-703 EYLINWEDEGR
+703 VWGKLTSGDPSFR
-714 DVIAFAK
+714 VDAK
-721 QINQSYTRT
+721 ETWFDDASPA
-730 IVNIPYYFQPSVG
+730 IVEPKNLFG
-743 FSYITTGPFSMR
+743 TLG
-755 YIPAG
+755 
-760 CLYDSGGP
+760 L
-768 GVFTSEDKRSF
+768 
-779 IISCMNSKP
+779 MNSSVSR
-788 AMLALKTLNPTVN
+788 MLLKTFNPTLN
-801 LQIADVIRLPLPIH
+801 LQAGDVAKVPYPDEQHLVSSEILAKEIV
-815 KLDYKEELFSQLPA
+815 KISELDWNSDEVS
-829 GLINISKADWDAYE
+829 WDFQ
-843 TSWSFKDLPLLSENH
+843 SLPLLVSDNFNP
-858 LTTRLDDTYRD
+858 RLGESYQS

-875 EMTDEMK
+875 DMTDEMK

-911 TLTCNPHYRYGGK
+911 TLTCNPYYRYGGK
-924 NTLEELEAKLLSDT
+924 NTPEELEAKLLSDT
-938 MQEFIHYGVGCM
+938 MQEFIHYAVGCM

-972 YTAQIPDSRFDAD
+972 YKAQVPNSRFDAD
-985 EDNVIPILDDNWFE
+985 EDNVIPVLDENWFE

-1017 HYKANLEFIET
+1017 HYKENLGFIEN
-1028 ALGKSLRKYFTKNF
+1028 AIGKTLRKYFTKDF
-1042 YDYHVKRF
+1042 YDYHVRRF

-1096 AKKTD
+1096 AKKAD

-1110 SSDAEKN
+1110 ASEAEKV
-1117 RATKEIDKIKTML
+1117 RATKEIDKIKLML

-1147 RIDIDLDDGVK
+1147 RIEIDLDDGVK
-1158 VNYPKFGKALKAI
+1158 VNYPKFGAALKPI
-1171 KGLSDK
+1171 KGLEANDE

>member
-14 ARSDLI
+14 ARADLM

-29 VLNTDSAE
+29 VLSTDSAE
-37 LREKEKALQDLKK
+37 LREKEKALQELKK
-50 QISETS
+50 QISATS

-82 YSRIGIVSPADG
+82 YSRMGIVSPVEG
-94 ATQPE
+94 STQPE
-99 LLAEA
+99 ILAEA
-104 KQGHIDERILEGHKA
+104 KQGHIDERYLEGEKA
-119 QHIFKLLGGAISS
+119 QRVFKLLNGTLSS
-132 KNPQAEAYRLLIV
+132 KNPQTEAYRILIV
-145 AACNHYHRAMP
+145 AACNYYHRAMP

-176 DNSILADV
+176 DNSIIADV
-184 RDAIGTDDCKDVDII
+184 RQAIGMDDCKDVEII

-306 FDLLYA
+306 FDLIYA
-312 IYEEQGYDAPEI
+312 IYEEQGYDATEI

-331 NLHGIEID
+331 NLYGIEID

-376 SFTDEELAPYR
+376 SFTDKELAPYR

-420 ENPLPALEELERKD
+420 ENPQTALEELERKD

-453 QADYLSQKYH
+453 QADYLSQKYNI
-463 VVIANPPYMGGG
+463 VVANPPYMNGNN
-475 SMNGRLGVF
+475 MNVSL
-484 AKEKYPNSKSDLFAM
+484 KKYLAASYAEEKSDLMTCFMSRAQK
-499 FIERNLE
+499 FIKGNAYW
-506 LVKESGV
+506 
-513 IGMITM
+513 GMINLP
-519 QSWMFLSSYEKL
+519 SWMFLSSFEKFRKTFIKDQSIQTFLHLGRGIFGSDFGSVAFTVKNTSPTSDTVGYYRRLFERHVEVRNPIEIKNLFLEKESGKFLTKQVDLRKIPGWPMAYWVSEDL
-531 RNHLLNKKTILSM
+531 RNAFANNKKIGDISPGKFGMSTGDPNIILNWQEVSLNRVKFNSINSSEFNTDTPFAPYDKGGEFRRWFGNRNQIINWKNDGQATRSNPKSAVRNASYFCQEHISWTLVTAGTFSCREFEQGFLLDTASNAIYKSKEIEIDLLLALLNSSFFKY
-544 AHLGARGF
+544 LG
-552 DSIGGEVVSTT
+552 
-563 AFVILNSHQE
+563 
-573 KLAGHYL
+573 
-580 KLINGKSES
+580 
-589 QKVSDLK
+589 
-596 ANITSSSDLHY
+596 
-607 LSMASDYT
+607 
-615 YIPGHPIAYWLSKEF
+615 PI
-630 RLAFK
+630 
-635 SGEKLGDFSDV
+635 
-646 KRGMTTSDNNRFLRL
+646 
-661 WYETS
+661 
-666 LSKVNFSSVDHAS
+666 
-679 AKLSNAKWFPYSK
+679 
-692 GGGYR
+692 
-697 KWFGYL
+697 
-703 EYLINWEDEGR
+703 
-714 DVIAFAK
+714 
-721 QINQSYTRT
+721 
-730 IVNIPYYFQPSVG
+730 
-743 FSYITTGPFSMR
+743 
-755 YIPAG
+755 
-760 CLYDSGGP
+760 
-768 GVFTSEDKRSF
+768 
-779 IISCMNSKP
+779 
-788 AMLALKTLNPTVN
+788 LNPTVN
-801 LQIADVIRLPLPIH
+801 FSCGVMDNTPIISLDKENKQYVIDI
-815 KLDYKEELFSQLPA
+815 SQ
-829 GLINISKADWDAYE
+829 NCKRISKEDWNAYE
-843 TSWSFKDLPLLSENH
+843 TSWNFEYLPLLNEANI
-858 LTTRLDDTYRD
+858 TTRLDDAYRN
-869 LRNSWQ
+869 LRSSWQ

-892 IDAYGLQDEL
+892 IDAYGLQEEL
-902 TPDVPLEEI
+902 TADVPLEEI
-911 TLTCNPHYRYGGK
+911 TLTCNPYYRYGGK
-924 NTLEELEAKLLSDT
+924 NTPEELEAKLLSDT
-938 MQEFIHYGVGCM
+938 MQEFIHYAVGCL

-972 YTAQIPDSRFDAD
+972 YKARVPNSRFDAD
-985 EDNVIPILDDNWFE
+985 EDNVIPVLDENWFE

-1017 HYKANLEFIET
+1017 HYKENLEFIEN
-1028 ALGKSLRKYFTKNF
+1028 AIGKNLRKYFTKDF
-1042 YDYHVKRF
+1042 YDYHVRRF

-1096 AKKTD
+1096 AKKAD
-1101 CEQTQISTS
+1101 CEQTQISTTAS
-1110 SSDAEKN
+1110 EAEKV
-1117 RATKEIDKIKTML
+1117 RAIKEIDKIKLML

-1147 RIDIDLDDGVK
+1147 RIEIDLDDGVK
-1158 VNYPKFGKALKAI
+1158 VNYPKFGAALKPI
-1171 KGLSDK
+1171 KGLEANDE

>member
-14 ARSDLI
+14 ARADLI

-29 VLNTDSAE
+29 VLSTDSAE
-37 LREKEKALQDLKK
+37 LREKEKALQELKK
-50 QISETS
+50 QISATS

-82 YSRIGIVSPADG
+82 YSRMGIVSPVEG

-99 LLAEA
+99 ILAES
-104 KQGHIDERILEGHKA
+104 KQGHIDERYLEGERA
-119 QHIFKLLGGAISS
+119 QRVFKFLNGTLSS
-132 KNPQAEAYRLLIV
+132 KNPQTEAYRILIV
-145 AACNHYHRAMP
+145 AACNYYHRAMP

-184 RDAIGTDDCKDVDII
+184 RDAIGTDDCKDVEII

-273 PEEAETDFLKISSPE
+273 PEEAETDFLKITSPE

-312 IYEEQGYDAPEI
+312 IYEEQGYDAAEI
-324 PELILTK
+324 PELILK
-331 NLHGIEID
+331 NNLYGIEID

-347 FALSMKARDKNRRF
+347 FALTMKARDKNRRF

-376 SFTDEELAPYR
+376 SFTDEELAPYL

-446 NVIKALT
+446 NVIKSLA

-463 VVIANPPYMGGG
+463 VVIANPPYMGGKG
-475 SMNGRLGVF
+475 MNGRLSTW
-484 AKEKYPNSKSDLFAM
+484 AKNNYPISKSDFFSM
-499 FIERNLE
+499 FVERIMLMTN
-506 LVKESGV
+506 KGGISG
-513 IGMITM
+513 IMTPFN
-519 QSWMFLSSYEKL
+519 WMFLNTYEKF
-531 RNHLLNKKTILSM
+531 RNHILQNYTISNLVRPEFHAFFDSAYVSICAFTLESNYRPDNKGTYIDLNEFYGADVQPKKTLE
-544 AHLGARGF
+544 A
-552 DSIGGEVVSTT
+552 
-563 AFVILNSHQE
+563 
-573 KLAGHYL
+573 
-580 KLINGKSES
+580 INNPNCGW
-589 QKVSDLK
+589 LFK
-596 ANITSSSDLHY
+596 ASSNDFL
-607 LSMASDYT
+607 T
-615 YIPGHPIAYWLSKEF
+615 IPGSLIAYWLSNKMKDV
-630 RLAFK
+630 FK
-635 SGEKLGDFSDV
+635 NAKNLSELHSPKKGLTTGDNDSFI
-646 KRGMTTSDNNRFLRL
+646 RL
-661 WYETS
+661 WHEVS
-666 LSKVNFSSVDHAS
+666 NSKSSIGEGS
-679 AKLSNAKWFPYSK
+679 KWFPMTK
-692 GGGYR
+692 GGDFR
-697 KWFGYL
+697 KWYGNNEYFIDWENDGKNLKLFSGSVIRNEQYYL
-703 EYLINWEDEGR
+703 KEGGSWN
-714 DVIAFAK
+714 DVTMA
-721 QINQSYTRT
+721 S
-730 IVNIPYYFQPSVG
+730 
-743 FSYITTGPFSMR
+743 FSMR
-755 YIPAG
+755 YTPNGFINNAVGPI
-760 CLYDSGGP
+760 LYSN
-768 GVFTSEDKRSF
+768 EIHK
-779 IISCMNSKP
+779 IIGLLNSKVSTEIFKILSP
-788 AMLALKTLNPTVN
+788 TMKFEIGSVAAFPILDDLNPSQENIKKLIETS
-801 LQIADVIRLPLPIH
+801 QI
-815 KLDYKEELFSQLPA
+815 
-829 GLINISKADWDAYE
+829 DWDFTE
-843 TSWSFKDLPLLSENH
+843 TSWDFKFLPLLNQSH
-858 LTTRLDDTYRD
+858 LTARLDETYRN
-869 LRNSWQ
+869 LRDSWQ
-875 EMTDEMK
+875 ELTDEMK
-882 RLEEE
+882 RLEED

-892 IDAYGLQDEL
+892 IDAYGLQEEL
-902 TPDVPLEEI
+902 TADVPLEEI

-924 NTLEELEAKLLSDT
+924 NTPEELEAKLLSDT
-938 MQEFIHYGVGCM
+938 MQEFIHYAVGCM

-972 YTAQIPDSRFDAD
+972 YKAQVPNSRFEAD
-985 EDNVIPILDDNWFE
+985 EDNVIPVLDENWFE

-1017 HYKANLEFIET
+1017 NYKENLEFIES
-1028 ALGKSLRKYFTKNF
+1028 AIGKNLRKYFTKDF
-1042 YDYHVKRF
+1042 YDYHVRRF

-1096 AKKTD
+1096 AKKAD

-1110 SSDAEKN
+1110 ASEAEKV
-1117 RATKEIDKIKTML
+1117 RATKEIDKIKLML

-1147 RIDIDLDDGVK
+1147 RIEIDLDDGVK
-1158 VNYPKFGKALKAI
+1158 ANYPKFGAALKPI
-1171 KGLSDK
+1171 KGLEANDE

>member
-14 ARSDLI
+14 ARADLI

-29 VLNTDSAE
+29 VLSTDSAE
-37 LREKEKALQDLKK
+37 LREKEKALQELKK
-50 QISETS
+50 QISTTS

-82 YSRIGIVSPADG
+82 YSRMGIVSPVEG
-94 ATQPE
+94 STQPE
-99 LLAEA
+99 ILAEA
-104 KQGHIDERILEGHKA
+104 KQGHIDERYLEGEKA
-119 QHIFKLLGGAISS
+119 QRVFKLLNGTLSS
-132 KNPQAEAYRLLIV
+132 KNPQTEAYRILIV
-145 AACNHYHRAMP
+145 AACNYYHRAMP

-176 DNSILADV
+176 DNSIIADV
-184 RDAIGTDDCKDVDII
+184 RDAIGMNDCKDVEII

-273 PEEAETDFLKISSPE
+273 PEEAETDCLKIRSPE

-312 IYEEQGYDAPEI
+312 IYEEQGYDATEI
-324 PELILTK
+324 PELILNK
-331 NLHGIEID
+331 NLYGIEID

-347 FALSMKARDKNRRF
+347 FALTMKARDKNRRF

-405 FAEADNFGSLIQPAM
+405 FSEADNFGSLIQPAM
-420 ENPLPALEELERKD
+420 ENPLPALEELEHKD

-446 NVIKALT
+446 KVINTLK

-463 VVIANPPYMGGG
+463 VVIANPPYMGG
-475 SMNGRLGVF
+475 SNMNGRLS
-484 AKEKYPNSKSDLFAM
+484 AWLKDQYPDAKSDLFSAFVIRNTELALPKGQLGFMTPFVWM
-499 FIERNLE
+499 FI
-506 LVKESGV
+506 
-513 IGMITM
+513 
-519 QSWMFLSSYEKL
+519 SSYEKL
-531 RNHLLNKKTILSM
+531 RNFVIDRKTITSLIQLEYS
-544 AHLGARGF
+544 GF
-552 DSIGGEVVSTT
+552 DGATVPICTFTIENERRPDFKGGY
-563 AFVILNSHQE
+563 IRL
-573 KLAGHYL
+573 
-580 KLINGKSES
+580 
-589 QKVSDLK
+589 SDFKGAKNQAPKTLE
-596 ANITSSSDLHY
+596 AIQDRECGWFYRASSADFKK
-607 LSMASDYT
+607 
-615 YIPGHPIAYWLSKEF
+615 IPSSPIAYWASKEVRDNF
-630 RLAFK
+630 TNLK
-635 SGEKLGDFSDV
+635 SISDV
-646 KRGMTTSDNNRFLRL
+646 AKVRVGMHTGSNEKFVRF
-661 WYETS
+661 WYES
-666 LSKVNFSSVDHAS
+666 EFSNIGFNFQFEAETENSSQ
-679 AKLSNAKWFPYSK
+679 KWFPYNK
-692 GGGYR
+692 GGGFR
-697 KWFGYL
+697 KWYGNN
-703 EYLINWEDEGR
+703 ELIVNWKNRGQDIHHFHGIPQSHNGAPVR
-714 DVIAFAK
+714 AK
-721 QINQSYTRT
+721 QLQFSESVTWSFISSA
-730 IVNIPYYFQPSVG
+730 YFGVRYSPSGFMFDVG
-743 FSYITTGPFSMR
+743 GSSLFPNEIDP
-755 YIPAG
+755 
-760 CLYDSGGP
+760 
-768 GVFTSEDKRSF
+768 RSF
-779 IISCMNSKP
+779 TAFLCSKVAFKLLRIMNP
-788 AMLALKTLNPTVN
+788 TLNFQV
-801 LQIADVIRLPLPIH
+801 
-815 KLDYKEELFSQLPA
+815 
-829 GLINISKADWDAYE
+829 GNISALPFIDCNNAVSISDQAISFEKIDWDQYE
-843 TSWSFKDLPLLSENH
+843 TSWDFQSSPLLTSDPLKPLLE
-858 LTTRLDDTYRD
+858 DTYRN
-869 LRNSWQ
+869 LRASWQ

-887 NNRIF
+887 NNSIF

-911 TLTCNPHYRYGGK
+911 TLTCNPYYRYGGK
-924 NTLEELEAKLLSDT
+924 NTPEELEAKLLSDT
-938 MQEFIHYGVGCM
+938 MQEFIHYAVGCM

-972 YTAQIPDSRFDAD
+972 YKAQVPNSRFDAD
-985 EDNVIPILDDNWFE
+985 EDNVIPVLDENWFE

-1017 HYKANLEFIET
+1017 NYKENLEFIEN
-1028 ALGKSLRKYFTKNF
+1028 AIGKNLRKYFTKDF
-1042 YDYHVKRF
+1042 YDYHVRRF

-1101 CEQTQISTS
+1101 CEQTQISIS

-1117 RATKEIDKIKTML
+1117 RATKEIDKIKVML

-1147 RIDIDLDDGVK
+1147 RIEIDLDDGVK
-1158 VNYPKFGKALKAI
+1158 ANYPKFGEALKSI

>member
-14 ARSDLI
+14 ARADLI

-29 VLNTDSAE
+29 VLSTDSAE
-37 LREKEKALQDLKK
+37 LREKEKALQELKR
-50 QISETS
+50 QINATS

-82 YSRIGIVSPADG
+82 YSRMGIVSPAEG

-99 LLAEA
+99 ILAEA
-104 KQGHIDERILEGHKA
+104 KQGHIDERYLEGEKA
-119 QHIFKLLGGAISS
+119 QRVFKFLNGTLSS
-132 KNPQAEAYRLLIV
+132 KNPQTEAYRILIV
-145 AACNHYHRAMP
+145 AACNYYHRAMP

-176 DNSILADV
+176 DNSIIADV
-184 RDAIGTDDCKDVDII
+184 RQAIGMDDCKDVEII

-273 PEEAETDFLKISSPE
+273 PEEAETDFLKINSPE

-312 IYEEQGYDAPEI
+312 IYEEQGYDATEI

-331 NLHGIEID
+331 NLYGIEID

-387 KELGQDLFSQ
+387 KELGQDLFSH

-420 ENPLPALEELERKD
+420 EYPQASLEELERKD

-475 SMNGRLGVF
+475 NMNPRLG
-484 AKEKYPNSKSDLFAM
+484 AWLKDKYPDAKSDLFSAFMIRNTELALPKGQLGFMTPFVWM
-499 FIERNLE
+499 FI
-506 LVKESGV
+506 
-513 IGMITM
+513 
-519 QSWMFLSSYEKL
+519 SSYEKL
-531 RNHLLNKKTILSM
+531 RNFVIDRKTITSLIQLEYS
-544 AHLGARGF
+544 GF
-552 DSIGGEVVSTT
+552 DGATVPICTFTIENAQRPNFKGGYIRLTDFKGAKIQAPKTIEAIKDKECGWFYRT
-563 AFVILNSHQE
+563 A
-573 KLAGHYL
+573 A
-580 KLINGKSES
+580 
-589 QKVSDLK
+589 SDLK
-596 ANITSSSDLHY
+596 R
-607 LSMASDYT
+607 
-615 YIPGHPIAYWLSKEF
+615 IPGTPIAYWLKSLHLFEKATLKDFCISGGRNKTHDNNKYIRLFWEVSFSNSRWVVYANGGDFRKYFGNEDQLVDWSDDARTYYDSHGGLCNQKFWGKTGITWGIITSAINSF
-630 RLAFK
+630 RLKRNIAQYSSGGPTIFSTDLDVDYSILSYLNSPIAFYYLK
-635 SGEKLGDFSDV
+635 AMNPTLNTTVNDVLSLPFFKPENSHIIESNAKDCIDIYEKDWNDF
-646 KRGMTTSDNNRFLRL
+646 
-661 WYETS
+661 ETS
-666 LSKVNFSSVDHAS
+666 LEFK
-679 AKLSNAKWFPYSK
+679 
-692 GGGYR
+692 
-697 KWFGYL
+697 
-703 EYLINWEDEGR
+703 
-714 DVIAFAK
+714 
-721 QINQSYTRT
+721 
-730 IVNIPYYFQPSVG
+730 
-743 FSYITTGPFSMR
+743 
-755 YIPAG
+755 
-760 CLYDSGGP
+760 
-768 GVFTSEDKRSF
+768 
-779 IISCMNSKP
+779 
-788 AMLALKTLNPTVN
+788 
-801 LQIADVIRLPLPIH
+801 
-815 KLDYKEELFSQLPA
+815 KLDLLKNSLTIKSIENAYKNCRNDWKDQTDLARELEIQ
-829 GLINISKADWDAYE
+829 
-843 TSWSFKDLPLLSENH
+843 
-858 LTTRLDDTYRD
+858 
-869 LRNSWQ
+869 
-875 EMTDEMK
+875 
-882 RLEEE
+882 

-892 IDAYGLQDEL
+892 IESYGLQDEL
-902 TPDVPLEEI
+902 APDVPLEEI
-911 TLTCNPHYRYGGK
+911 TLTCNPYYRYGGK
-924 NTLEELEAKLLSDT
+924 NTPEELEAKLLSDT
-938 MQEFIHYGVGCM
+938 MQEFIHYAVGCM

-972 YTAQIPDSRFDAD
+972 YKAQVPNSRFEAD
-985 EDNVIPILDDNWFE
+985 EDNVIPILDENWFE

-1017 HYKANLEFIET
+1017 NYKENLEFIEN
-1028 ALGKSLRKYFTKNF
+1028 AIGKNLRKYFTKDF
-1042 YDYHVKRF
+1042 YDYHVRRF

-1096 AKKTD
+1096 AKKAD

-1110 SSDAEKN
+1110 ASEAEKVS
-1117 RATKEIDKIKTML
+1117 ATKEIDKIKLML

-1147 RIDIDLDDGVK
+1147 RIEIDLDDGVK
-1158 VNYPKFGKALKAI
+1158 VNYPKFGAALKPI
-1171 KGLSDK
+1171 KGLEANDE